1 MTAFFIRDPLP
12 HYQPG
17 PHTLRIQVALT
28 KLEESHVVLDV
39 ISTVPAPMNVLAL
52 ETRLQGLVTGKP
64 SFVGE
69 ASIESRIRDAQ
80 TGEVLGAVVNR
91 RVGGKALDAESLH
104 HDLDCD

>member
-1 MTAFFIRDPLP
+1 M
-12 HYQPG
+12 
-17 PHTLRIQVALT
+17 
-28 KLEESHVVLDV
+28 VLDV

-80 TGEVLGAVVNR
+80 TGEVLGAAVDR
-91 RVGGKALDAESLH
+91 RVGGKTLDAESFNSWGDVYEALAFWAKQARFR
-104 HDLDCD
+104 LCRERGEETCVPPEA